1 MRYIRI
7 YNADDGTS
15 RFEDGEVSFDD
26 AMFAPP
32 APPVGV
38 SPTTSAHEMLFIR
51 VPTGWSDSAHPAPA
65 RQWMFVLSG
74 VGESTAGSETRRW
87 GAGDALLVEDTAAPG
102 HATSVIEEAHIAVVR
117 V

>member
-38 SPTTSAHEMLFIR
+38 SPTTSAHELLFSR
-51 VPTGWSDSAHPAPA
+51 VPTGWADSAHPAPA
-65 RQWMFVLSG
+65 PQRMFVFSG
-74 VGESTAGSETRRW
+74 VGDSTAGSGTRRC
-87 GAGDALLVEDTAAPG
+87 GAGGALVIEDTAAL
-102 HATSVIEEAHIAVVR
+102 
-117 V
+117 